1 MASSFTAFFGS
12 RLSMK
17 KSVSGLPITISYT
30 YDDASWMISAG
41 GVAYTY
47 DANGNMLLD
56 GVIPMYTMPL
66 IG

>member
-1 MASSFTAFFGS
+1 
-12 RLSMK
+12 MK